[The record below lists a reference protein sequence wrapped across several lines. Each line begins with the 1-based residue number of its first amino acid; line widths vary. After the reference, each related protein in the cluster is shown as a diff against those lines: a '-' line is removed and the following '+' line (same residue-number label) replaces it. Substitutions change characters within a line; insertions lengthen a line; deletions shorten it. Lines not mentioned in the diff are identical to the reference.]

1 MTIMKNKILVYDD
14 NCPLCEWYSG
24 LFVKYGFLKADGRK
38 AFSTLDDS
46 LISKIDFNKSRN
58 EIPLLDT
65 STNKVLY
72 GIDALL
78 EILDQ
83 KIPFIKTTGNFT
95 PLKWLLKRFYKLI
108 SFNRKLIVAKKCG
121 AGSIDCSPDIN
132 YKYRF
137 IFMAVCLVLNTLMLS
152 PFQDHIFSKLSYY
165 HLDLLQLQTAH
176 FSFVVINCTLAFT
189 FSKARGYEYLGQVNM
204 LALTVILLLTPLF
217 IINFF
222 FFIEWLSTAWL
233 IIVAAIIFK
242 EYARRMEY
250 AGVLSKNRWVVS
262 LNLLSLTGFILFL
275 FH

>member
-1 MTIMKNKILVYDD
+1 MKNKILVYDD

-38 AFSTLDDS
+38 PFSTLDDN
-46 LISKIDFNKSRN
+46 LISKIDFDKSRN
-58 EIPLLDT
+58 EIPLLDI

-83 KIPFIKTTGNFT
+83 KIPFIKTTGNFA
-95 PLKWLLKRFYKLI
+95 PLKWFLKRFYKLI
-108 SFNRKLIVAKKCG
+108 SFNRKVIVAKKCG
-121 AGSIDCSPDIN
+121 AGTIDCSPDIN

-137 IFMAVCLVLNTLMLS
+137 IFMTACLALNTLMLF
-152 PFQDHIFSKLSYY
+152 PFQDHLFSKLSYY
-165 HLDLLQLQTAH
+165 HLDLFHLQVAH
-176 FSFVVINCTLAFT
+176 FAFVIINCTLAFT
-189 FSKARGYEYLGQVNM
+189 FSKTSGYEYLGQVNM
-204 LALTVILLLTPLF
+204 LALIVILLLIPLY
-217 IINFF
+217 ITSYFF
-222 FFIEWLSTAWL
+222 FNEWFSTVWL

-250 AGVLSKNRWVVS
+250 AGVLSNNKWVVS